1 MLYAETARSPAPKSS
16 RRKNLRVISGK
27 YKGRKLFSPRGDE
40 IRPTSDRAKEAVFDI
55 LQWEIEGA
63 RVLDLF
69 AGSGSLGIEA
79 ASRGAAEVIFSDISG
94 ESISLINQNLTK
106 IGIKAQVFK
115 RDYRHM
121 LEMSGGRFDI
131 IFIDPPY
138 GSAAGKDAMNII
150 LEKGLLNEGGVIVFE
165 TARTKEADLIFRT
178 DIATDKRDY
187 GAASVLFIRK
197 KNA

>member
-1 MLYAETARSPAPKSS
+1 M
-16 RRKNLRVISGK
+16 RVISGK

-165 TARTKEADLIFRT
+165 TARTKEADLIIRT